1 MQFKSFK
8 TYMLVVCSSL
18 VLLGCVSAEK
28 YTKMVNGWIGA
39 DEDSLISTWGAP
51 TSSYQTDQAKYLT
64 YDNKQQ
70 NYIPPTPSSVQVIR
84 QGDAVFTRPI
94 LVPQDIRTLPNVAPP
109 LLFKINVSLMLMPRA
124 ILAFYRQAT
133 NLVELKNA

>member
-8 TYMLVVCSSL
+8 AYMLVVCSSL

-39 DEDSLISTWGAP
+39 DEDSLIATWGAP

-94 LVPQDIRTLPNVAPP
+94 PGSPGYSYTTECRTTFTVQNKRIVNV
-109 LLFKINVSLMLMPRA
+109 N
-124 ILAFYRQAT
+124 AT
-133 NLVELKNA
+133 GNSCVL

>member
-8 TYMLVVCSSL
+8 AHMIVLCSSL

-39 DEDSLISTWGAP
+39 DEDSLISSWGAP

-64 YDNKQQ
+64 YENKQQ

-94 LVPQDIRTLPNVAPP
+94 PGSPGYTYTSECRTTFTVQNKRIVNV
-109 LLFKINVSLMLMPRA
+109 N
-124 ILAFYRQAT
+124 AT
-133 NLVELKNA
+133 GNSCVL

>member
-1 MQFKSFK
+1 MLFKSFK

-18 VLLGCVSAEK
+18 VLVGCVSAEK

-94 LVPQDIRTLPNVAPP
+94 PGSPGYSYTTECRTTFTVQNKRIVNV
-109 LLFKINVSLMLMPRA
+109 N
-124 ILAFYRQAT
+124 AT
-133 NLVELKNA
+133 GNSCVL